1 MKKINAFILCLL
13 LVILNGCTNDSK
25 PNIIWI
31 TIEDQSQYLLP
42 FNGNQDISLPNLEKI
57 AKEGLIFE
65 NMYAPY
71 PVCAPARSSIIT
83 GMYPNSIGT
92 HNMRALS
99 YGTYKKTGE
108 FGERNENEKVLGIPR
123 YSSKIAESI
132 KTFPTIL
139 RENGYFTFNR
149 AKGDYNFII
158 SDSTWSEYGTRK
170 KFNKSDSP
178 FFAVYNY
185 NITHESSMWE
195 RDKEPL
201 MVDPNKLN
209 VPPIFPD
216 DSIVRHSLAVNYSN
230 LIEMDK
236 QVGKLVDDLKKEGL
250 YDDSYIFFYSDH
262 GGPFPRH
269 KRAIYETG
277 TKVPF
282 FIKFPKGKSE
292 SIDKNQFLS
301 FVDFAPTTLS
311 IAGIEPPGFLQGK
324 AFLGKYK
331 DEFQREHLF
340 TASDR
345 FDENPDRIRA
355 VRDDKFKYIRNY
367 FPENSHAL
375 NVAYRKQMVL
385 MRHLTSLHLTGK
397 LSEEH
402 DLWFRVPKLRE
413 ELYDLENDPF
423 ELNNLSG
430 NPDYSDKL
438 KNLSD
443 VLDNWIKE
451 IDDLGRIPE
460 KQLYKMISGD

>member
-1 MKKINAFILCLL
+1 MF
-13 LVILNGCTNDSK
+13 
-25 PNIIWI
+25 P
-31 TIEDQSQYLLP
+31 
-42 FNGNQDISLPNLEKI
+42 
-57 AKEGLIFE
+57 
-65 NMYAPY
+65 
-71 PVCAPARSSIIT
+71 PV
-83 GMYPNSIGT
+83 
-92 HNMRALS
+92 
-99 YGTYKKTGE
+99 
-108 FGERNENEKVLGIPR
+108 
-123 YSSKIAESI
+123 
-132 KTFPTIL
+132 
-139 RENGYFTFNR
+139 
-149 AKGDYNFII
+149 
-158 SDSTWSEYGTRK
+158 
-170 KFNKSDSP
+170 
-178 FFAVYNY
+178 
-185 NITHESSMWE
+185 
-195 RDKEPL
+195 
-201 MVDPNKLN
+201 
-209 VPPIFPD
+209 FPD

-402 DLWFRVPKLRE
+402 DLWFRDPKLRE

-430 NPDYSDKL
+430 NPDYYDKL

-443 VLDNWIKE
+443 VLDNWIEE

>member
-1 MKKINAFILCLL
+1 MKKIHAFILCLL
-13 LVILNGCTNDSK
+13 VVIFYGCNDDSK

-42 FNGNQDISLPNLEKI
+42 FNGNDDVTLPNLEDI
-57 AKEGLIFE
+57 TKESLIFD
-65 NMYAPY
+65 NMYATY

-92 HNMRALS
+92 HNMRTMHYS
-99 YGTYKKTGE
+99 YYKKNGDL
-108 FGERNENEKVLGIPR
+108 GERNENEKVLGIPR
-123 YSSKIAESI
+123 YSSNLAESI

-139 RENGYFTFNR
+139 RDHGYFTFNK

-158 SDSTWSEYGTRK
+158 SDSTWSEYGTNK

-185 NITHESSMWE
+185 NITHESSMWQ

-201 MVDPNKLN
+201 MVDPNNLQ

-236 QVGKLVDDLKKEGL
+236 QVGKLVDDLKKESL
-250 YDDSYIFFYSDH
+250 YDNSYIFFYSDH

-282 FIKFPKGKSE
+282 FVKLPKGMKE
-292 SIDKNQFLS
+292 NIDTSQFLS
-301 FVDFAPTTLS
+301 FVDFAPTVLS
-311 IAGIEPPGFLQGK
+311 IAGIEIPSFLQGK
-324 AFLGKYK
+324 SFLGKFK
-331 DEFQREHLF
+331 DETKREYLF

-355 VRDDKFKYIRNY
+355 VRDSSYKYIRNY

-375 NVAYRKQMVL
+375 NVAYRRQMVL
-385 MRHLTSLHLTGK
+385 MRHLTSLHLKGD
-397 LSEEH
+397 LSKEH
-402 DLWFRVPKLRE
+402 NFWFRVPKLKE

-423 ELNNLSG
+423 ELKNLSN

-438 KNLSD
+438 KDLSGA
-443 VLDNWIKE
+443 LDNWIEE

-460 KQLYKMISGD
+460 EKLYKMISGD

>member
-1 MKKINAFILCLL
+1 MKKIHAFILCLL
-13 LVILNGCTNDSK
+13 VVIFYGCNDDSK

-42 FNGNQDISLPNLEKI
+42 FNGNDDVSLPNLEDI
-57 AKEGLIFE
+57 AKESLIFD
-65 NMYAPY
+65 NMYATY

-92 HNMRALS
+92 HNMRTMHYS
-99 YGTYKKTGE
+99 YYKKNGDL
-108 FGERNENEKVLGIPR
+108 GERNENEKVLGIPR
-123 YSSKIAESI
+123 YSSNLAESI

-139 RENGYFTFNR
+139 RDHGYFTFNKD
-149 AKGDYNFII
+149 KGDYNFII
-158 SDSTWSEYGTRK
+158 SDSTWSEYGTNK

-185 NITHESSMWE
+185 NITHESSMWQ

-201 MVDPNKLN
+201 MVDPNNLQ

-236 QVGKLVDDLKKEGL
+236 QVGKLVDDLNKESL
-250 YDDSYIFFYSDH
+250 YDNSYIFFYSDH

-282 FIKFPKGKSE
+282 FVKLPKGMKDNVDTS
-292 SIDKNQFLS
+292 QFLS
-301 FVDFAPTTLS
+301 FVDFAPTVLS
-311 IAGIEPPGFLQGK
+311 IAGIEIPSFLQGK
-324 AFLGKYK
+324 SFLGKFK
-331 DEFQREHLF
+331 DETKREYLF

-355 VRDDKFKYIRNY
+355 VRDSRYKYIRNY

-375 NVAYRKQMVL
+375 SVAYRRQMVL
-385 MRHLTSLHLTGK
+385 MRHLTSLHLKGE
-397 LSEEH
+397 LSKEH
-402 DLWFRVPKLRE
+402 DFWFRVPKLKE

-423 ELNNLSG
+423 ELKNLSN

-438 KNLSD
+438 KDLS
-443 VLDNWIKE
+443 VALDNWIEE

-460 KQLYKMISGD
+460 EKLYKMISGD

>member
-1 MKKINAFILCLL
+1 MVKLNDKQINILKFIENYYIEYGISPSIREIQKGCNITSTSVVDYNLKSLQKNGY
-13 LVILNGCTNDSK
+13 LNKRS
-25 PNIIWI
+25 
-31 TIEDQSQYLLP
+31 
-42 FNGNQDISLPNLEKI
+42 DISRAIKLN
-57 AKEGLIFE
+57 KE
-65 NMYAPY
+65 
-71 PVCAPARSSIIT
+71 IT
-83 GMYPNSIGT
+83 
-92 HNMRALS
+92 
-99 YGTYKKTGE
+99 
-108 FGERNENEKVLGIPR
+108 
-123 YSSKIAESI
+123 SI
-132 KTFPTIL
+132 KIPIL
-139 RENGYFTFNR
+139 
-149 AKGDYNFII
+149 
-158 SDSTWSEYGTRK
+158 S
-170 KFNKSDSP
+170 
-178 FFAVYNY
+178 
-185 NITHESSMWE
+185 NIAAG
-195 RDKEPL
+195 EPL
-201 MVDPNKLN
+201 MVNPNKLN

-236 QVGKLVDDLKKEGL
+236 QVGKLVADLKKEGL

-331 DEFQREHLF
+331 DESQREHLF

-355 VRDDKFKYIRNY
+355 VRDEKFKYIRNY

-385 MRHLTSLHLTGK
+385 MRHLTTLHLKGK

-402 DLWFRVPKLRE
+402 DLWFRIPKLKE

-443 VLDNWIKE
+443 VLDQWIEE

-460 KQLYKMISGD
+460 EKLYKMISGD

>member
-1 MKKINAFILCLL
+1 
-13 LVILNGCTNDSK
+13 
-25 PNIIWI
+25 
-31 TIEDQSQYLLP
+31 
-42 FNGNQDISLPNLEKI
+42 
-57 AKEGLIFE
+57 
-65 NMYAPY
+65 MYSVY
-71 PVCAPARSSIIT
+71 PVCAPARSAIIT

-92 HNMRALS
+92 HNMRTMAYS
-99 YGTYKKTGE
+99 YYKKNGN

-123 YSSKIAESI
+123 YSSKLAESI
-132 KTFPTIL
+132 KTFPSIL
-139 RENGYFTFNR
+139 RENGYLTYNKD
-149 AKGDYNFII
+149 KGDYNFII
-158 SDSTWSEYGTRK
+158 SDSTWSEYGTNK
-170 KFNKSDSP
+170 KITKADSP
-178 FFAVYNY
+178 IFAVYNY
-185 NITHESSMWE
+185 NVTHESSMWQ

-201 MVDPNKLN
+201 MVDPKDLKII
-209 VPPIFPD
+209 PPIFPD

-230 LIEMDK
+230 LIEMDR
-236 QVGKLVDDLKKEGL
+236 QVGKLVNQLKEEDL

-282 FIKFPKGKSE
+282 FVKLPKGKKE
-292 SIDKNQFLS
+292 KIDTNEFLS
-301 FVDFAPTTLS
+301 FIDFAPTVLS
-311 IAGIEPPGFLQGK
+311 IAGIDVPSFLQGK

-331 DEFQREHLF
+331 DESKREYLF

-375 NVAYRKQMVL
+375 NVAYRRQMVL
-385 MRHLTSLHLTGK
+385 MRHLTSLNLQGK
-397 LSEEH
+397 LSKEH

-423 ELNNLSG
+423 ELNNLSEKPEFS
-430 NPDYSDKL
+430 NQL
-438 KNLSD
+438 NNLSK
-443 VLDNWIKE
+443 VLDDWIKE

-460 KQLYKMISGD
+460 KELYKMISGD